1 MTEII
6 LKMDAQMRLKT
17 DVFFSLAR
25 LYFQQDLNRRIE
37 QTSSLGLSDPGIE
50 TYEQVE
56 AKGFLRKKERQ

>member
-17 DVFFSLAR
+17 NVFFSLAR

>member
-56 AKGFLRKKERQ
+56 ARGFLRKKERQ